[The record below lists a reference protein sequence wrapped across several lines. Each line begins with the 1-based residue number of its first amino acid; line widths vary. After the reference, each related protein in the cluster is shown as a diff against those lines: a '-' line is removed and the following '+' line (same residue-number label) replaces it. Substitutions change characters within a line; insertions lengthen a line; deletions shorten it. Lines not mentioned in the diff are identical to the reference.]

1 MSSYINQATLEQSL
15 YFSLPYDYNG
25 LFKIYPI
32 KMSQILEYKTY
43 VQSIL
48 VRKDS
53 IFPVKQILRLDYF
66 DFLKFIDGNIE
77 LEFQYQ
83 VPNLHLFYQFF
94 VRLLTLVCQDENQIV
109 QYNDA
114 TKEIAIMVKIP
125 SNHVEVA
132 TDIKTKTLGFMQVI
146 RKIIDLKG
154 DTPDVTKYQNQEE
167 KLEPKMNVI
176 KLTGEMVDDI
186 RRIII
191 AQNDEDFDIQEFMNR
206 ETEERLNKAQ
216 RDLNPNEQAPT
227 IEDRI
232 DSLTVGLHMNIG
244 EIRDLTIRKFNRLLK
259 RVITY
264 EEYKTSTLALKTG
277 MVKFKEP
284 IKHWTSPIEVE
295 DKYKHV
301 KTDES
306 ELRNK
311 IQ

>member
-1 MSSYINQATLEQSL
+1 MSSYINQSALEQSL

-53 IFPVKQILRLDYF
+53 IFPIPQIIQSDYF

-77 LEFQYQ
+77 LEIQYQ
-83 VPNLHLFYQFF
+83 LPNLHLFYQFF
-94 VRLLTLVCQDENQIV
+94 VLLLTLVCQDENQIV
-109 QYNDA
+109 QYNDV
-114 TKEIAIMVKIP
+114 TKDIAIMVKIP
-125 SNHVEVA
+125 SNPNENG
-132 TDIKTKTLGFMQVI
+132 T
-146 RKIIDLKG
+146 
-154 DTPDVTKYQNQEE
+154 E
-167 KLEPKMNVI
+167 KLESKINPI
-176 KLTGEMVDDI
+176 TLTGEMVDDV

-191 AQNDEDFDIQEFMNR
+191 AQNDEDFDIDEFMTR
-206 ETEERLNKAQ
+206 ETEDRLNKAQ
-216 RDLNPNEQAPT
+216 RDLNKNENPPT

-232 DSLTVGLHMNIG
+232 DSLTVGLHMSDK
-244 EIRDLTIRKFNRLLK
+244 EISNLTIRKFNRLLK

-295 DKYKHV
+295 DRYKNV
-301 KTDES
+301 KGDET
-306 ELRNK
+306 ELGNK

>member
-1 MSSYINQATLEQSL
+1 MSSYINQSILEQSL

-25 LFKIYPI
+25 LFKIYPT

-53 IFPVKQILRLDYF
+53 VFPIKQILRLDYF
-66 DFLKFIDGNIE
+66 DFLKFIDSNIE
-77 LEFQYQ
+77 LEIQYQ
-83 VPNLHLFYQFF
+83 LPNLHLFYQFF

-109 QYNDA
+109 QYNDV
-114 TKEIAIMVKIP
+114 TKDIAIMVKIP
-125 SNHVEVA
+125 SNPNENG
-132 TDIKTKTLGFMQVI
+132 T
-146 RKIIDLKG
+146 
-154 DTPDVTKYQNQEE
+154 E

-191 AQNDEDFDIQEFMNR
+191 AQNDEDFDIDEFMNR

-216 RDLNPNEQAPT
+216 RDLNPNEQSPT

-232 DSLTVGLHMNIG
+232 DSLTVGLHMNVE
-244 EIRDLTIRKFNRLLK
+244 EICNLTIRKFNRLLK

-277 MVKFKEP
+277 MVKFKDP

>member
-1 MSSYINQATLEQSL
+1 MSSYINQSVLEQSL

-53 IFPVKQILRLDYF
+53 IFPIPQIIQADYL
-66 DFLKFIDGNIE
+66 DFLKYVDNNVE
-77 LEFQYQ
+77 LEIQYQ
-83 VPNLHLFYQFF
+83 VPNLHLFYGFF
-94 VRLLTLVCQDENQIV
+94 LLLLRLVCQDQEIKFNQ
-109 QYNDA
+109 N
-114 TKEIAIMVKIP
+114 TKEIAIGEI
-125 SNHVEVA
+125 
-132 TDIKTKTLGFMQVI
+132 T
-146 RKIIDLKG
+146 
-154 DTPDVTKYQNQEE
+154 
-167 KLEPKMNVI
+167 
-176 KLTGEMVDDI
+176 LTGEIVDDI
-186 RRIII
+186 RRIVI
-191 AQNDEDFDIQEFMNR
+191 AQNDEDFDIDEFLNR

-216 RDLNPNEQAPT
+216 RDLNKNENPPT

-232 DSLTVGLHMNIG
+232 DSLMVGLHMSNE
-244 EIRDLTIRKFNRLLK
+244 EISNLTIRKFDRLLK

-277 MVKFKEP
+277 MVKFKDP

-295 DKYKHV
+295 DRYKNV
-301 KTDES
+301 KSDETA
-306 ELRNK
+306 LRDK

>member
-53 IFPVKQILRLDYF
+53 VFPIKQIIKSDYL
-66 DFLKFIDGNIE
+66 DFLKFVDNNVE
-77 LEFQYQ
+77 LEIQYQ
-83 VPNLHLFYQFF
+83 VPNLHLFYGFF
-94 VRLLTLVCQDENQIV
+94 LLLLKLVCENENQTI
-109 QYNDA
+109 QYNDV
-114 TKEIAIMVKIP
+114 TKDIAIMVKIP
-125 SNHVEVA
+125 SN
-132 TDIKTKTLGFMQVI
+132 
-146 RKIIDLKG
+146 
-154 DTPDVTKYQNQEE
+154 QNENDKE
-167 KLEPKMNVI
+167 KSEPKINAI
-176 KLTGEMVDDI
+176 TLTGEMVDDI

-191 AQNDEDFDIQEFMNR
+191 AQNDEDFDVDGFMNR

-216 RDLNPNEQAPT
+216 RDLNPNEQSPT